1 MRVLTYNIHGWQTI
15 ACRPNHSL
23 VAEVLN
29 LADADVIALNEV
41 YHPAPV
47 ATGSALG
54 WLAGQ
59 LGMSYAFAACE
70 ARKIPGASTSVS
82 YGNALLSR
90 MPLASASSGLFSA
103 LPGKEQRGYLEGR
116 IDVGCG
122 QIFTVVV
129 THLDHTDENA
139 RLTQI
144 EDLFNRV
151 GRVAGMPDLIMGD
164 FNCVHPRDYV
174 NRPDA
179 FVRLSS
185 HSLASHMANQPEG
198 PRVVARME
206 ERRYTEALIHEECL
220 GNGTFIL
227 AADPVRLDYIWLSSE
242 TLPALAHVGIFEHP
256 CDQEASDHRAVF
268 ADLFS
273 PGS

>member
-1 MRVLTYNIHGWQTI
+1 MRVVTYNIHGWQTI
-15 ACRPNHSL
+15 TDLPNYSL
-23 VAEVLN
+23 VAEILD
-29 LADADVIALNEV
+29 LADADVIGLNEV

-70 ARKIPGASTSVS
+70 ARKIPGAPTPVS
-82 YGNALLSR
+82 YENALLSR
-90 MPLASASSGLFSA
+90 MPLASTSSGLFSA
-103 LPGKEQRGYLEGR
+103 RSGKEQRGYLEGR
-116 IDVGCG
+116 IDVGNG
-122 QIFTVVV
+122 RIFTVVV

-139 RLTQI
+139 RLPQI
-144 EDLFNRV
+144 EDLFNSV

-179 FVRLSS
+179 FARLSS
-185 HSLASHMANQPEG
+185 RSLASHMANQPEG
-198 PRVVARME
+198 PRVVGRIE
-206 ERRYTEALIHEECL
+206 ERGYTEALIHEECL
-220 GNGTFIL
+220 GSGTFIP

-242 TLPALAHVGIFEHP
+242 ALPALARVGIFEHP
-256 CDQEASDHRAVF
+256 SGQEASDHRAVF
-268 ADLFS
+268 AELFS
-273 PGS
+273 P